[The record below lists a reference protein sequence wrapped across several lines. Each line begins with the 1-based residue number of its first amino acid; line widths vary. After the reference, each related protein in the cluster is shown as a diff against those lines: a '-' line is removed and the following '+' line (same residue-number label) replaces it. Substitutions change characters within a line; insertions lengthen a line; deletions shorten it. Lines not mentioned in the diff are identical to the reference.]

1 MRVLVCDDEQLARGR
16 IRRLA
21 EEIEGVTVVAEAADG
36 REAVSEAQR
45 TQPEVVLLDIRM
57 PDMDGLEAA
66 SHLLNTERPPAVI
79 FCTAFDEHAIQAF
92 KVHAV
97 DYLLKPVNREDL
109 AAALER
115 AGSLNRAQLET
126 IKEEVV
132 GEDGETSNQRQHISA
147 RTHKGIELV
156 PVNEIRYFQADQ
168 KYVTVRWPDG
178 EVLIDETLKELEDEF
193 GDRFVRIHRN
203 ALVALEYL
211 EGMELA
217 EQGHYQVRLRGL
229 DDRLT
234 VSRRHVPGLRKVM
247 QRL

>member
-16 IRRLA
+16 VKRLA
-21 EEIEGVTVVAEAADG
+21 EEIDGVTVVAEAADG

-79 FCTAFDEHAIQAF
+79 FCTAFDEHALQAF

-97 DYLLKPVNREDL
+97 DYLLKPINRDDL

-115 AGSLNRAQLET
+115 ARSLNRVQLET
-126 IKEEVV
+126 IKQEAGLV
-132 GEDGETSNQRQHISA
+132 GETSNERQHISA

-203 ALVALEYL
+203 ALVALDFL

-247 QRL
+247 QRM